1 MCFNYKENYK
11 PGVGMTCWDGQ
22 AGEDYEH
29 HHYAA
34 LGIDRAQVDYEVG
47 RGDLRGDW
55 WVGYQTPRH
64 QN

>member
-47 RGDLRGDW
+47 RGDLRGD
-55 WVGYQTPRH
+55 
-64 QN
+64 